1 MCSLLPSGNHPADS
15 LQCNGKSTWVDTDST
30 KASRALPQPSF
41 ILSPECVLWGEGEA
55 AGEASRGERQ
65 VRWGAERWETL
76 PPGNPR
82 RGPPLLPGIWGKLR
96 APPPP
101 TEGPLDSAFEMLAPE
116 EPRMKERLEGCAFT
130 AFGRRAARV
139 GAGT

>member
-1 MCSLLPSGNHPADS
+1 MAQGQCPSELNLQVLIYTQTPIHP
-15 LQCNGKSTWVDTDST
+15 
-30 KASRALPQPSF
+30 
-41 ILSPECVLWGEGEA
+41 VL
-55 AGEASRGERQ
+55 
-65 VRWGAERWETL
+65 
-76 PPGNPR
+76 
-82 RGPPLLPGIWGKLR
+82 IWGKLR

-101 TEGPLDSAFEMLAPE
+101 TEGPLDSAFEMLEPE